1 VNTNNYM
8 DLFLQESREHLQS
21 INDELLELE
30 QNPGNKDALNSVFRY
45 AHTLKG
51 MSATMGFEKITELNH
66 KMENLLDNLRENR
79 LNLSTEIIDLLFQSV
94 DILGEMVES
103 VASGNN
109 KDFDIENLISKL
121 ESFDKIDAVDTA
133 AASENTNIEFTREEQ
148 ELLDEAN
155 EKNLNIYHLTIE
167 TSPDCVMKS
176 VRAFMVFNNLEK
188 IGQIVKSIPDSRAL
202 EDENFENE
210 FAIILVTSAYED
222 DISKAINQISEVSI
236 QQIKSLNTAS
246 GTREVPRQNTSSG
259 DNNNTKINQT
269 VRVDIGKLDKLMN
282 LVGELVINKSRLE
295 QISKMA
301 NISTLNETVIQ
312 INKITSDLQNITMGA
327 RMVPIEQVFNR
338 FPRMVRDL
346 TKKLGK
352 DIDLVIEGKETE
364 LDRKIIDEIADPLL
378 HLVRN
383 SIDHGI
389 ENPEDRKR
397 SGKLAQGTLRL
408 VAKQEGNSIVIIVE
422 DDGRGINVE
431 DIKRKAVEKGFI
443 SQQELEQMDEASI
456 INLIFVPGFS
466 TATEVTDISGR
477 GVGLDVVKATIQSLN
492 GTISVENRPGQGTI
506 FTISLPLTLAIIQAL
521 MITVG
526 QEIYA
531 IPLANIAEITAVEK
545 HEIKKVQGQEVVV
558 LRGNV
563 LRLINLAELLEVAE
577 LEDDINEKL
586 YVVVIKKDHQYI
598 GLTVNELIGLQ
609 EIVISSLGKLLHGT
623 PGISGAAVLGDGNI
637 SLIIDIGT
645 LF

>member
-1 VNTNNYM
+1 M
-8 DLFLQESREHLQS
+8 
-21 INDELLELE
+21 
-30 QNPGNKDALNSVFRY
+30 
-45 AHTLKG
+45 
-51 MSATMGFEKITELNH
+51 
-66 KMENLLDNLRENR
+66 
-79 LNLSTEIIDLLFQSV
+79 
-94 DILGEMVES
+94 
-103 VASGNN
+103 
-109 KDFDIENLISKL
+109 
-121 ESFDKIDAVDTA
+121 
-133 AASENTNIEFTREEQ
+133 
-148 ELLDEAN
+148 
-155 EKNLNIYHLTIE
+155 NIYHLTIE

-210 FAIILVTSAYED
+210 FTIILVTSAYED

-236 QQIKSLNTAS
+236 QQIKSMNTAS

-301 NISTLNETVIQ
+301 NISALNETVIQ

-397 SGKLAQGTLRL
+397 SGKPAQGTLRL
-408 VAKQEGNSIVIIVE
+408 AAKQEGNSIVIIVE